1 MLLVSFQVS
10 LPHLR
15 CLDVP
20 DALIDKLISKLIVNS
35 MSDFGSNGHLHPILH
50 ACVASLI
57 MNMMEMLCATSTKR
71 TETEAAPS
79 SFMLNYVNR

>member
-1 MLLVSFQVS
+1 
-10 LPHLR
+10 
-15 CLDVP
+15 
-20 DALIDKLISKLIVNS
+20 

-79 SFMLNYVNR
+79 SFMLNYVNRLFKHLFMIPMQRAGFRTVRVMMQSQLPH